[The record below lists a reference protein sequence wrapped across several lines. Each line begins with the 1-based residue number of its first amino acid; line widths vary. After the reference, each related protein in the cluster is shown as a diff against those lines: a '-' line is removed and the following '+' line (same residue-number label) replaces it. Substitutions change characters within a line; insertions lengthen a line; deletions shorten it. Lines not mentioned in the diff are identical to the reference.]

1 MTPVTDPKKHLE
13 EFIESRNLKK
23 TGIDADIPD
32 IPNFT
37 VDTRSSSLYSVAP

>member
-1 MTPVTDPKKHLE
+1 MTPVTDPKERSHLE

-23 TGIDADIPD
+23 TGIDDDIPD

-37 VDTRSSSLYSVAP
+37 VDTRS

>member
-23 TGIDADIPD
+23 TGIDDDIPD

-37 VDTRSSSLYSVAP
+37 VDTRSLTLYTVAP